1 MCQYK
6 KFIGGK
12 ADWSP
17 RFPLYYINLIIHST
31 NVYRPSTMYSCR
43 QWRTGKPGVLQFLGK
58 QSPTWLSDWTTM
70 AMCQVPE
77 TLIRKRKSD
86 KVPALV
92 DYTFQQTRWNWNI
105 SSSQCIRQLHVLIV
119 SRRKERRSYNGKA
132 QCQDP
137 SENIASGMRP
147 EGGAGTSHVSTL
159 PLAHL
164 NNSCGHRKVMWA
176 KCSCTDCFILWQLIN
191 TRCIFSP
198 SFHRILFSNSN
209 WAFWECRVPVS
220 ILWRQ
225 FSMFSG
231 IPAT

>member
-1 MCQYK
+1 M
-6 KFIGGK
+6 FIDHLLCTP
-12 ADWSP
+12 ADGEGQGSLACCSP
-17 RFPLYYINLIIHST
+17 WGNRVPHGWAT
-31 NVYRPSTMYSCR
+31 EQRPCTRY
-43 QWRTGKPGVLQFLGK
+43 QIP
-58 QSPTWLSDWTTM
+58 WT
-70 AMCQVPE
+70 E
-77 TLIRKRKSD
+77 KRKSD
-86 KVPALV
+86 KFPALM

-105 SSSQCIRQLHVLIV
+105 NNSQCIRQLHVLIV

-132 QCQDP
+132 QWQDP
-137 SENIASGMRP
+137 SENIASGIRP

-159 PLAHL
+159 SLAHL

-191 TRCIFSP
+191 TRCVFSP

-231 IPAT
+231 IPANNGYGFL